1 MIIRLNKTLYLV
13 SCFLISFSIF
23 SQSTNVGELK
33 AKIEVVKQDRMVSIS
48 GFAKNEAPSFKENLS
63 YKLLVLKKSVT
74 GKYSNN
80 LQTGDFSILA
90 NEKKLLSNVKINLQ
104 KGEVIKVYLYLRKN
118 NVLITKDTLTIND
131 VVKKLANTSIKEKNI
146 EINGLVIDEVLTK
159 PGKDFYDYFYR
170 LYRISGS
177 NYSFVI
183 KINEKPSFGI
193 TSQIFVKVGDRIIYR
208 FLAQPKEEF
217 LQNQAQ
223 NALRAIDNYNKYQKN
238 IFKNSNY

>member
-13 SCFLISFSIF
+13 CCFLISFSVF
-23 SQSTNVGELK
+23 SQKINTAGLK
-33 AKIEVVKQDRMVSIS
+33 AKIEILKQDRMVSIS
-48 GFAKNEAPSFKENLS
+48 GYAKNEASNFIENLS

-90 NEKKLLSNVKINLQ
+90 KQKKLLSNVKINLQ

-118 NVLITKDTLTIND
+118 NVLITKDSLTIND
-131 VVKKLANTSIKEKNI
+131 LVKKLARTSIKEKNI
-146 EINGLVIDEVLTK
+146 VLNGLVIDEVLTK

-170 LYRISGS
+170 MYKISGL
-177 NYSFVI
+177 NYPFII

-193 TSQIFVKVGDRIIYR
+193 SSQIFVKVGDRIIYR

-238 IFKNSNY
+238 VFKNSNY